1 MSSVSADTY
10 RRIDND
16 VYNREG
22 DLWWQKDTVLHLLK
36 TSVNPARVGYFRRM
50 LFEEL
55 KLRPVGK
62 RALEV
67 GCGGGILCEEIA
79 RMGFKATGVDPS
91 EPSLNTARNHAK
103 LSRLDVHYDQGS
115 GEQLPYPDRSFD
127 VVFCCDVLEHVR
139 DLPKVTAEIARVL
152 KSGGVFCYDTLNRT
166 LISKLVAIKVWQEWK
181 RYAFMPPNLHVWEM
195 FIKPKEIISLLER
208 NGFEPK
214 GQRGTSPNLSIP
226 KMLSALRKRVKGE
239 WTYKDLGERFFLRES
254 NDKSILYM
262 GYAVKR

>member
-1 MSSVSADTY
+1 MPAHRPRRGDYIRRRGGHEDCRRRNSTERAHGPRSLSMSSVSADTY

-36 TSVNPARVGYFRRM
+36 TSINPARVGYFRRM

-62 RALEV
+62 TALEV

-91 EPSLNTARNHAK
+91 DPSLNTAKNHAK
-103 LSRLDVHYDQGS
+103 LSRLAVRYDQGS

-127 VVFCCDVLEHVR
+127 VVFCCYVLEHVR

-166 LISKLVAIKVWQEWK
+166 LISKLVAIKVLQEWK
-181 RYAFMPPNLHVWEM
+181 RYAFLPSNLHVWEM
-195 FIKPKEIISLLER
+195 FIKPKETISLLEL
-208 NGFEPK
+208 NSSDPK
-214 GQRGTSPNLSIP
+214 ALPAASSHSSI
-226 KMLSALRKRVKGE
+226 
-239 WTYKDLGERFFLRES
+239 TT
-254 NDKSILYM
+254 
-262 GYAVKR
+262 